1 MKIRSY
7 FFNTVFSI
15 SIAFS
20 MTSVFSAPRDVI
32 PEGMTEEQYQQMM
45 SCFVDL
51 DQTALNEIGD
61 RAQDMIKEVDALCR
75 ADERKEAEKLALSF
89 KEELDSTAEI
99 QSIRNCGEMSGYI
112 LNNIT
117 LLAHYNQSEEPGHI
131 CDQ

>member
-99 QSIRNCGEMSGYI
+99 QSIRNCGEMSG
-112 LNNIT
+112 
-117 LLAHYNQSEEPGHI
+117 
-131 CDQ
+131 